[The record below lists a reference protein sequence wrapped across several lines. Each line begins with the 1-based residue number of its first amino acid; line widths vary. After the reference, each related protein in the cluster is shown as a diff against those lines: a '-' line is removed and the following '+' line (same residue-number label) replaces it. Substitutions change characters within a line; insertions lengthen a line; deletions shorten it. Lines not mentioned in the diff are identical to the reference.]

1 MRHEYIK
8 QLIRDGVINIVYI
21 RLKKNLT
28 NPLTKGLARDLVKDT
43 YMLISINLLH
53 IVITIDVNVIIKY
66 F

>member
-1 MRHEYIK
+1 MYPKIII
-8 QLIRDGVINIVYI
+8 LVIIY
-21 RLKKNLT
+21 NLVD
-28 NPLTKGLARDLVKDT
+28 PLTKGLARDLVKDT